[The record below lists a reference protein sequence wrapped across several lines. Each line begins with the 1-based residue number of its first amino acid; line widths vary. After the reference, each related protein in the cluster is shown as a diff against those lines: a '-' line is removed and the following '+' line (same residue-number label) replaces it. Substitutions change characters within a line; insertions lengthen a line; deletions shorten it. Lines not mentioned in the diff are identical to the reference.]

1 MMKLRKLRKLGSFLL
16 MCALLTGVAM
26 AQGEGGLQTFFISD
40 WPDHPR
46 DDVEFEAVFTVQPD
60 RGSVRLVLSGS
71 GGNRTVPPHD
81 VDFEHGLWEYEF
93 DDIYLSP
100 GTWTPTLHWSV
111 NGKPYT
117 SAQESFTIR

>member
-1 MMKLRKLRKLGSFLL
+1 MMKWMKLGSFLL
-16 MCALLTGVAM
+16 MFALLTGVAM
-26 AQGEGGLQTFFISD
+26 AQGEGGLQRFFISD

-46 DDVEFEAVFTVQPD
+46 DDVEFEAAFTLQPD

-71 GGNRTVPPHD
+71 GGSQTVRPD
-81 VDFEHGLWEYEF
+81 EVDYEHGLWEYEF
-93 DDIYLSP
+93 DHIYLST

-117 SAQESFTIR
+117 STQESFTIR